1 MLAEAANGAAAEWDA
16 EHHRERLGQ
25 EAGAAGRIG
34 PRQSSSSTGLDA
46 LGKSLQTDF
55 PTLGS
60 DPPAA
65 WPEQEQERPDNQEQ
79 GMAPEQRQQLLQQPA
94 GSGSP
99 GQHEQGTWAVSSPP
113 SSCSLPHHLAA
124 LIPSP
129 PKVSNRKQSVLQ
141 SKSHVSPV
149 LCACQ
154 RASVLTL

>member
-25 EAGAAGRIG
+25 EAGAAGRDK

-46 LGKSLQTDF
+46 LGRSPQTDF

-60 DPPAA
+60 NQPAA
-65 WPEQEQERPDNQEQ
+65 WPEHEQEQERLENQEQ
-79 GMAPEQRQQLLQQPA
+79 GMAPEQQQQLLQQPA

-99 GQHEQGTWAVSSPP
+99 GQPEQNTWAVSSPP

-129 PKVSNRKQSVLQ
+129 PKVSNCKHLVLQ
-141 SKSHVSPV
+141 PKLHVSPV
-149 LCACQ
+149 FYACQ
-154 RASVLTL
+154 RA